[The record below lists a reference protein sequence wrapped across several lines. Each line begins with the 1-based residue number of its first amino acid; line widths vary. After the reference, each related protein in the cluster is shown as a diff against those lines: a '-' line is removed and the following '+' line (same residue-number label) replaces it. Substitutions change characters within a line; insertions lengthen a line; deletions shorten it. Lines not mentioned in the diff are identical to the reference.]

1 MDPATVSVVA
11 LVVAGAAIAVAGVL
25 VVIARTVRR
34 AVDDIRAGPDDLDT
48 KKALIDQQL
57 RQVSQRLG
65 DFERTVR
72 EIDGRQRQQFGA
84 LATSVRALSQTAQQL
99 RDALGSAKQRG
110 QWGERMADDV
120 LRAAGFLEH
129 VNYTKQRAVAS
140 GGIPDFTFLLP
151 NDLVLHMDVKF
162 PLDNYVRFLDAAT
175 DAERV
180 QHRRAFLR
188 DVRDRIKEL
197 AARGYLDDR
206 HGTVDCLLLFVP
218 NENVY
223 AFVQE
228 HAPQL
233 FDDAMARN
241 IVVCSPLT
249 LFAILR
255 VVRQAV
261 DHFRLERTANEILEL
276 LGEFELQWGKFGER
290 LDKLQ
295 RSFGGAQKD
304 LEELLGTRSRQLQ
317 RPLDRIA
324 ALRAAGAPVVLVEA
338 EPAPSRP
345 LRAAP

>member
-1 MDPATVSVVA
+1 MDAVA
-11 LVVAGAAIAVAGVL
+11 LVIGAVGLALVVL
-25 VVIARTVRR
+25 VLLAVLAALARRSPSR
-34 AVDDIRAGPDDLDT
+34 SSGPGGDLRT
-48 KKALIDQQL
+48 EKALIDQQL

-84 LATSVRALSQTAQQL
+84 LATSVRSLSQTAQQL

-120 LRAAGFLEH
+120 LRAAGFVEG
-129 VNYTKQRAVAS
+129 VNYNKQRAVPS

-151 NDLVLHMDVKF
+151 GDLVLHMDVKF
-162 PLDNYVRFLDAAT
+162 PLDNYVRFLDAES
-175 DAERV
+175 DAERSTL
-180 QHRRAFLR
+180 RRAFLR

-197 AARGYLDDR
+197 DGRGYLDDR
-206 HGTVDCLLLFVP
+206 RSTVDCLLLFVP
-218 NENVY
+218 NDNVY

-228 HAPQL
+228 HAPRL
-233 FDDAMARN
+233 LDDAMAHN

-276 LGEFELQWGKFGER
+276 LGEFEVQWGKLGDR

-295 RSFGGAQKD
+295 RSFGVAQRD
-304 LEELLGTRSRQLQ
+304 LEEVMGTRSRQLQ

-324 ALRAAGAPVVLVEA
+324 ALRDAREPISLVEPEVA
-338 EPAPSRP
+338 EARS